1 MSDITDITERA
12 IEHCWLETPLGTM
25 YLAVQDGAL
34 REAGFIE
41 TWARPVRSPNDG
53 SDAGLSER
61 AERVRAAVAQ
71 YFAGD
76 VESLDQIEIDPEGTE
91 FQRAVWQ
98 AIRDVPAG
106 ETASYQ
112 EIAAAVGKPAAYR
125 AVGTAT
131 GRNPVGIAVPCHRI
145 VRSDGGL
152 GGYGGGL
159 DRKEWFLEHERVH
172 LASNSTHRAN
182 GAANGANGDDA

>member
-1 MSDITDITERA
+1 MA
-12 IEHCWLETPLGTM
+12 NEHCWIETPLGTM
-25 YLAVQDGAL
+25 YLAIRDGAL
-34 REAGFIE
+34 REAGFVD
-41 TWARPVRSPNDG
+41 TWARPLVSQDDN
-53 SDAGLSER
+53 LSAVDLSSE
-61 AERVRAAVAQ
+61 AERIRDAVAG
-71 YFAGD
+71 YFDGQVDA
-76 VESLDQIEIDPEGTE
+76 LDCIEIAPEGTD

-98 AIRDVPAG
+98 AIREVPAG

-112 EIAAAVGKPAAYR
+112 EIAQAVGNPSAYR

-159 DRKEWFLEHERVH
+159 HRKAWFLDHERRH
-172 LASNSTHRAN
+172 LDVGTN
-182 GAANGANGDDA
+182 GQDR

>member
-1 MSDITDITERA
+1 MNEQ
-12 IEHCWLETPLGTM
+12 CWVETPLGTM
-25 YLAVQDGAL
+25 YLAIRDGAL
-34 REAGFIE
+34 REAGFVE
-41 TWARPVRSPNDG
+41 TWARPVVEPDEDHQG
-53 SDAGLSER
+53 EDLSEV
-61 AERVRAAVAQ
+61 AAHVRDSVAA

-76 VESLDQIEIDPEGTE
+76 VDALDQIDIDPDGTE
-91 FQRAVWQ
+91 FQQAVWQ

-106 ETASYQ
+106 QTASYQ
-112 EIAAAVGKPAAYR
+112 EIAQAVGKPSAYR

-159 DRKEWFLEHERVH
+159 HRKEWFLDHERSH
-172 LASNSTHRAN
+172 ITTSEHQR
-182 GAANGANGDDA
+182 NGDNT

>member
-1 MSDITDITERA
+1 MNEQ
-12 IEHCWLETPLGTM
+12 CWVETPLGTM
-25 YLAVQDGAL
+25 YLAIRDGAL
-34 REAGFIE
+34 REAGFVE
-41 TWARPVRSPNDG
+41 TWARPVVEPGEDHQAE
-53 SDAGLSER
+53 DLSEVAAR
-61 AERVRAAVAQ
+61 MRDAVAA

-76 VESLDQIEIDPEGTE
+76 VEALDQIEIDPDGTE

-106 ETASYQ
+106 QTASYQ
-112 EIAAAVGKPAAYR
+112 EIAQAVGKPSAYR

-159 DRKEWFLEHERVH
+159 HRKEWFLDHERSHVTT
-172 LASNSTHRAN
+172 LEDQRN
-182 GAANGANGDDA
+182 GNNT

>member
-1 MSDITDITERA
+1 MNEQ
-12 IEHCWLETPLGTM
+12 CWVETPLGMM
-25 YLAVQDGAL
+25 YLAIRDGAL
-34 REAGFIE
+34 REAGFVE
-41 TWARPVRSPNDG
+41 TWARPVVSPD
-53 SDAGLSER
+53 DADEREDLS
-61 AERVRAAVAQ
+61 AAAAQVRDAVSA

-76 VESLDQIEIDPEGTE
+76 VEALDRIEINPDGTD

-98 AIRDVPAG
+98 AIREVPAG
-106 ETASYQ
+106 QTASYQ
-112 EIAAAVGKPAAYR
+112 EIASAVGKPAAYR

-159 DRKEWFLEHERVH
+159 HRKEWFLDHERNH
-172 LASNSTHRAN
+172 ISTPEDHRNGNST
-182 GAANGANGDDA
+182 